1 MCFRTTA
8 KIMLIAA
15 AGLFVSIA
23 GILPASAV
31 DFSGK
36 KITIIVPFKEGGG
49 TDGLAR
55 LFAPYLQKE
64 LPGNPDVIVLN
75 QPGGG
80 GVTGSNKFQRT
91 DVKDGTV
98 LGMGS
103 TSTFVAYAIGG
114 EKVKYDPMSW
124 EPIIL
129 MLRGAIVY
137 ANGDKMGLK
146 GGLNDPKGDVAIAQ
160 SKPVIIG
167 MKTPTSAELSD
178 YISWRILGANVK
190 PVFGLST
197 SKQRKAFFREEIM
210 ANVDGTGPYLKKL
223 LANLNLTQYQCSLL
237 GTTDLMVIDFEILM
251 RLICQRWKS
260 FTKQLLEKRQKARLM
275 TLTGILLVCA

>member
-15 AGLFVSIA
+15 AGLFVSLA

-31 DFSGK
+31 DYSGK

-91 DVKDGTV
+91 ELKTARCLGWVQLQHLLPTQSGVK
-98 LGMGS
+98 
-103 TSTFVAYAIGG
+103 
-114 EKVKYDPMSW
+114 
-124 EPIIL
+124 
-129 MLRGAIVY
+129 R
-137 ANGDKMGLK
+137 
-146 GGLNDPKGDVAIAQ
+146 
-160 SKPVIIG
+160 
-167 MKTPTSAELSD
+167 
-178 YISWRILGANVK
+178 
-190 PVFGLST
+190 
-197 SKQRKAFFREEIM
+197 
-210 ANVDGTGPYLKKL
+210 
-223 LANLNLTQYQCSLL
+223 
-237 GTTDLMVIDFEILM
+237 
-251 RLICQRWKS
+251 
-260 FTKQLLEKRQKARLM
+260 
-275 TLTGILLVCA
+275 